1 MLMAT
6 FKSKTTKK
14 VEKDELF
21 FFLKIRKYFEINE
34 IRHNFVLFKENSL
47 GLYLSNYSVHLVLNL
62 GSGPITTYNPLE
74 LKNDTWYNIYAIR

>member
-14 VEKDELF
+14 VEKEKLF
-21 FFLKIRKYFEINE
+21 FFLKIRKYFE

-47 GLYLSNYSVHLVLNL
+47 GLYLSNNSVHLVLNL

-74 LKNDTWYNIYAIR
+74 LKNDTWYNIYVIR